1 MKSCSKISMPKK
13 ANGKKMT
20 MSNFEGTPADKKV
33 DKAAIAK
40 LNAKRGKK

>member
-1 MKSCSKISMPKK
+1 MKSCAKISMPKK
-13 ANGKKMT
+13 AGAKVT
-20 MSNFEGTPADKKV
+20 MASFEGTKADKKV